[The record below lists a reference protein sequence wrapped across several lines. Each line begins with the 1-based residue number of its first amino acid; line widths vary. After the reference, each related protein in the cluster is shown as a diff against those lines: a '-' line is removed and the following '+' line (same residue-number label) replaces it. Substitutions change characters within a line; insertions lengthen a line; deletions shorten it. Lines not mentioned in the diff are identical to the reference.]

1 MISWENPE
9 DRVAIVQM
17 NADLRHAQLELLS
30 AQCATHQ
37 LRLRFSTEDIARFA
51 EQEVLRKAIESAT
64 GLKAFYTSVAK
75 HLQESAAAH
84 NSHTAAQLQ
93 PERAAQAA
101 SLLHSYLNQQRDVY
115 ARFGVGLDA
124 QSKTM
129 MRPFFSAGILDH
141 VLAIELN
148 GRNLENP
155 PFYADAQAMG
165 LAHLPEI
172 SSMPSVTFI
181 DVFVFNPT
189 LNPRQLFHALTHAV
203 QFQVLGAERYAEFF
217 VRGFFR
223 TGSHHTVPLEAHAF
237 QLESRFMKNRGDSFS
252 VEEQV
257 RLWAR
262 ESRY

>member
-1 MISWENPE
+1 MISWENPD

-37 LRLRFSTEDIARFA
+37 LRLRFSAQDLARFA
-51 EQEVLRKAIESAT
+51 EQDVLRKAIESAS
-64 GLKAFYTSVAK
+64 GLKAFYSSVEQ
-75 HLQESAAAH
+75 HLRETSAAQ
-84 NSHTAAQLQ
+84 NSQNGAKLQ

-101 SLLHSYLNQQRDVY
+101 NLLHSYLTQQRDVY

-124 QSKTM
+124 QAKTM
-129 MRPFFSAGILDH
+129 MRPFFSSGILDH
-141 VLAIELN
+141 VLVIELN
-148 GRNLENP
+148 DRNLENP

-165 LAHLPEI
+165 LAHLPDVA
-172 SSMPSVTFI
+172 SMPSVTFI
-181 DVFVFNPT
+181 DVLVFNPT
-189 LNPRQLFHALTHAV
+189 LNARQLFHALTHAV
-203 QFQVLGAERYAEFF
+203 QFQVLGAERYAELF
-217 VRGFFR
+217 VQGFFR
-223 TGSHHTVPLEAHAF
+223 TGSHNTVPLEGHAF

-262 ESRY
+262 EDRY